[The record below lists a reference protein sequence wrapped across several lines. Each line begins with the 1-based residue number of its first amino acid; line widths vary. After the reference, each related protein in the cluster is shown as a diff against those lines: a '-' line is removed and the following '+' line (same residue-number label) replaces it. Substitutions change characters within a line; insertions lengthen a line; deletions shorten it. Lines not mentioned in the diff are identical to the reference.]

1 MIKEKKL
8 KKKFNLGLI
17 IFARCGSKRLPGKV
31 LKKINNRPILN
42 YIVDRVKK
50 IRPKN
55 KIIIATTTF
64 KKDDA
69 IVNFCKKNKISFF
82 RGPNDNVLLRA
93 INCCKKYKFDAFMR
107 ICADRIFFDYNLA
120 SKMIKKFRQNSFDII
135 TNSLKKTFP
144 RGMTCEIIKYKTIK
158 DSYRKIKKKSDK
170 EHILNYFYRN
180 NKSIQII
187 NIRSNYNKKI
197 QMLNLS
203 IDSKRDFIQ
212 AKNCLKKFKYK
223 STIDNNKIISYY
235 LKN

>member
-1 MIKEKKL
+1 MKKRS
-8 KKKFNLGLI
+8 NLGFI
-17 IFARCGSKRLPGKV
+17 IFARYGSKRLPGKV
-31 LKKINNRPILN
+31 LKKINKKPILS

-55 KIIIATTTF
+55 KIVIATTTL

-69 IVNFCKKNKISFF
+69 IVNFCKKNKIYFF
-82 RGPNDNVLLRA
+82 RGSNNNVLLRA
-93 INCCKKYKFDAFMR
+93 INCCKKYKFDAFLR

-120 SKMIKKFRQNSFDII
+120 SKMTKKYRQNSFDII

-144 RGMTCEIIKYKTIK
+144 RGMTCEIIKYKTIQ
-158 DSYRKIKKKSDK
+158 DSYQKIKKKSDR
-170 EHILNYFYRN
+170 EHILNYFYKNKKN
-180 NKSIQII
+180 NKII
-187 NIRSNYNKKI
+187 NIKSNYNKKI

-203 IDSKRDFIQ
+203 IDSKNDFIK

-235 LKN
+235 VNN